1 MFGIELPPWS
11 AVLDLANLILSAAV
25 AIVAFSLLAYVLAY
39 NVGNRV
45 GRAFAA
51 LLACVLI
58 VYTGDVLLYLVAPE
72 QTELWLRLQ
81 WLGIPFVPA
90 AYFDLSDALLQTTNS
105 ISRRRTRLVNLSYG
119 ISALISVLALATNLI
134 VQSGGGGENLYYLE
148 PGPLFPVFVVYFF
161 IASGYG
167 LYNTYRVRQRCLTPA
182 SRRRVT
188 YLIVAFLAP
197 GLGVF
202 PYLILSAFTVDP
214 SRTFVSLLT
223 LIGNIG
229 VACMLVVMTYSIAYY
244 GVLSPDR
251 VVKRSLVVF
260 LIRGPL
266 LGILVV
272 GALLIVPKVENILG
286 LPRESFV
293 LLTVVALIV
302 LLQLLVELVKPTVD
316 KLIYSSD
323 QQELMAIRELDR
335 RLLTSSD
342 LRQYL
347 ENALVALC
355 DYLGVPGGFVA
366 VVAGS
371 EILVEAAAG
380 PNELIH
386 ELRQRDWRDLLL
398 EASVRNDA
406 AEGPESVSYDGY
418 WVWPLRTRGKDNAL
432 GLLGVVRRPGED
444 GPDESEQPVVAEL
457 VQRAETALE
466 DRLLQQGVFMAVM
479 EIMPDIERVQRW
491 RSVVPYVGTSPLDQP
506 PESDSII
513 YQPEFSKWV
522 KDALSH
528 YWGGPKLT
536 DSPLL
541 RLQVVNRAIEQEGG
555 NPTKGL
561 RSVLAQAIEDL
572 RPEGQRQMTA
582 SEWLLYNILELKFI
596 QGKPVREIASRL
608 AMSESDLYRKQRVAI
623 EQVAQ
628 KIIELEAEN
637 GGDADPDTAAPLS
650 ITSPSRPPKQ
660 GLLKKN
666 PKAETPVLPK

>member
-380 PNELIH
+380 RRGHLPGRGAVPRPRSGH
-386 ELRQRDWRDLLL
+386 EPRRAR
-398 EASVRNDA
+398 
-406 AEGPESVSYDGY
+406 
-418 WVWPLRTRGKDNAL
+418 RG
-432 GLLGVVRRPGED
+432 R
-444 GPDESEQPVVAEL
+444 
-457 VQRAETALE
+457 
-466 DRLLQQGVFMAVM
+466 
-479 EIMPDIERVQRW
+479 
-491 RSVVPYVGTSPLDQP
+491 
-506 PESDSII
+506 
-513 YQPEFSKWV
+513 
-522 KDALSH
+522 
-528 YWGGPKLT
+528 
-536 DSPLL
+536 
-541 RLQVVNRAIEQEGG
+541 
-555 NPTKGL
+555 
-561 RSVLAQAIEDL
+561 
-572 RPEGQRQMTA
+572 
-582 SEWLLYNILELKFI
+582 
-596 QGKPVREIASRL
+596 
-608 AMSESDLYRKQRVAI
+608 
-623 EQVAQ
+623 
-628 KIIELEAEN
+628 
-637 GGDADPDTAAPLS
+637 
-650 ITSPSRPPKQ
+650 
-660 GLLKKN
+660 
-666 PKAETPVLPK
+666 

>member
-11 AVLDLANLILSAAV
+11 AVLDLSNLILSAAV

-39 NVGNRV
+39 NVGSRV

-72 QTELWLRLQ
+72 QADLWLRLQ

-90 AYFDLSDALLQTTNS
+90 AYFDLSDALLQTTNA

-119 ISALISVLALATNLI
+119 VSAVISLLALFTNLI
-134 VQSGGGGENLYYLE
+134 VRSGGGGQNLYYLE

-161 IASGYG
+161 LASGYG

-202 PYLILSAFTVDP
+202 PYLILSGFTVDP

-229 VACMLVVMTYSIAYY
+229 VAVMLVVMTYSIAYY

-272 GALLIVPKVENILG
+272 GALLTVPKVESILG

-302 LLQLLVELVKPTVD
+302 LLQLLIELVKPTVD

-355 DYLGVPGGFVA
+355 DYLRVPGGFVA
-366 VVAGS
+366 VVAGT

-380 PNELIH
+380 PNEMIY
-386 ELRQRDWRDLLL
+386 ELRQHDWRPILL
-398 EASVRNDA
+398 EATKRNSDEDDAPVSVRHN
-406 AEGPESVSYDGY
+406 GY
-418 WVWPLRTRGKDNAL
+418 WAWPLRTRGKENAL
-432 GLLGVVRRPGED
+432 GLLGVVGRPGEE
-444 GPDESEQPVVAEL
+444 GPDESEEPVVAEL

-491 RSVVPYVGTSPLDQP
+491 RSVVPYVGASPLDQP

-513 YQPEFSKWV
+513 YQPEFSKLV

-536 DSPLL
+536 DSPLM
-541 RLQVVNRAIEQEGG
+541 RLQVVNRAAEQEGG

-561 RSVLAQAIEDL
+561 RSVLAQAIEDM

-637 GGDADPDTAAPLS
+637 GSEGSAALQPPAATPPA
-650 ITSPSRPPKQ
+650 TSKLRRQS
-660 GLLKKN
+660 KKTT
-666 PKAETPVLPK
+666 PAETSTLPK